1 MSNVRSKWRR
11 AKQLSAWMALLVG
24 AGFGATVD
32 GARLADAA
40 QKQDQAAI
48 RTLLKQNADVNAAQA
63 DGMTALHWTVDNDDL
78 KTSELL
84 IGAGANVKA
93 ETRYGVTPLYMACL
107 NGSAAMIQK
116 LLAAGADPN
125 TANRAGE
132 TALMTASRTGNV
144 DAVKVLLDHGATV
157 NNRENVRGQTALM
170 WAVLEHHAE
179 VAKLLLAQGADINLH
194 TEVKVPDGVVVI
206 PGPAQASGAGV
217 SRQRALPSSS
227 GAMTA
232 LLFASRDGFLDMA
245 KILLD
250 AKADINAVS
259 ANGTTPLI
267 IAVINNHMQLAMEL
281 IARGADP
288 NIVDFYGRTPLIAA
302 VDMRNL
308 DHARSYADPKPDA
321 VPPLDVI
328 NALLVH
334 GANPNLQTKKT
345 PVRGFF
351 QGDMSWVSSDGQTPF
366 LRAGLSGDVTVM
378 KILLEHGA
386 DPNVSTH
393 EGTTVLMTVAGINWV
408 TLQTFSRSD
417 AEYLEAAKLCLD
429 HGADVN
435 AVNAQGFTAMH
446 GAANRGFDDMVRLL
460 AAHGAKLDVKDKEG
474 RTPMTFAHGVFL
486 AGYPPQEKPS
496 TVALLHELMK
506 DNKTSSTAGGLAAVK
521 Q

>member
-1 MSNVRSKWRR
+1 MDWRR
-11 AKQLSAWMALLVG
+11 TKRLSTGLFLLTLLAG
-24 AGFGATVD
+24 ASFGAAND

-40 QKQDQAAI
+40 QSRDQVAV
-48 RTLLKQNADVNAAQA
+48 RTLLKQKVDVNAAQA
-63 DGMTALHWTVDNDDL
+63 DGTTALHWAADNDDL
-78 KTSELL
+78 IIADLL

-93 ETRYGVTPLYMACL
+93 ETRYGLTPLYMACL

-132 TALMTASRTGNV
+132 TALMTASRTGKV
-144 DAVKVLLDHGATV
+144 DAVKVLLDHGATL
-157 NNRENVRGQTALM
+157 NNRETVRGQTALM
-170 WAVLEHHAE
+170 WAVLEDHPD
-179 VAKLLLAQGADINLH
+179 VVKLLLAKGADINMH
-194 TEVKVPDGVVVI
+194 TEVKVPDGVAVI

-217 SRQRALPSSS
+217 SRQRALPSPS

-232 LLFASRDGFLDMA
+232 LLFASRDGLLDMV

-281 IARGADP
+281 IARGANP

-308 DHARSYADPKPDA
+308 DHARTYADPKPDA
-321 VPPLDVI
+321 VAPLDVI
-328 NALLVH
+328 SALLAH
-334 GANPNLQTKKT
+334 GADPNLQTQKT

-378 KILLEHGA
+378 KMLLEHGA
-386 DPNVSTH
+386 NPNISTK

-435 AVNAQGFTAMH
+435 AVNAEGFTAMH
-446 GAANRGFDDMVRLL
+446 GAANRGFDAMVRLL
-460 AAHGAKLDVKDKEG
+460 ASHGAKLDVKDKQG

-496 TVALLHELMK
+496 TVALLHELMG
-506 DNKTSSTAGGLAAVK
+506 DNKTSSTAGSAAGVK
-521 Q
+521 N

>member
-1 MSNVRSKWRR
+1 MDWRR
-11 AKQLSAWMALLVG
+11 TKRLSTGLFLLTLLAG
-24 AGFGATVD
+24 ASFGAAND

-40 QKQDQAAI
+40 QSRDQVAV
-48 RTLLKQNADVNAAQA
+48 RTLLKQKVDVNAAQA
-63 DGMTALHWTVDNDDL
+63 DGTTALHWAADNDDL
-78 KTSELL
+78 IIADLL

-93 ETRYGVTPLYMACL
+93 ETRYGLTPLYMACL

-132 TALMTASRTGNV
+132 TALMTASRTGKV
-144 DAVKVLLDHGATV
+144 DAVKVLLDHGATL
-157 NNRENVRGQTALM
+157 NNRETVRGQTALM
-170 WAVLEHHAE
+170 WAVLEDHPD
-179 VAKLLLAQGADINLH
+179 VVKLLLAKGADINMH
-194 TEVKVPDGVVVI
+194 TEVKVPDGVAVI

-217 SRQRALPSSS
+217 SRQRALPSPS

-232 LLFASRDGFLDMA
+232 LLFASRDGLLDMV

-267 IAVINNHMQLAMEL
+267 IAVINNHMQLAIEL
-281 IARGADP
+281 IARGANP

-308 DHARSYADPKPDA
+308 DHARTYADPKPDA
-321 VPPLDVI
+321 VAPLDVI
-328 NALLVH
+328 SALLAH
-334 GANPNLQTKKT
+334 GADPNLQTQKT

-378 KILLEHGA
+378 KMLLEHGA
-386 DPNVSTH
+386 NPNISTK

-435 AVNAQGFTAMH
+435 AVNAEGFTAMH
-446 GAANRGFDDMVRLL
+446 GAANRGFDAMVRLL
-460 AAHGAKLDVKDKEG
+460 ASHGAKLDVKDKQG

-496 TVALLHELMK
+496 TVALLHELMG
-506 DNKTSSTAGGLAAVK
+506 DNKTSSTAGSAAGVK
-521 Q
+521 N